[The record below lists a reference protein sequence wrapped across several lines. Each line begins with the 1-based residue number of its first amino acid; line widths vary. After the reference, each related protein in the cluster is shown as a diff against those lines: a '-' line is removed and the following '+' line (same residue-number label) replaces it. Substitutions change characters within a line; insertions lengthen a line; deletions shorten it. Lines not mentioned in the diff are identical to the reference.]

1 MRPLKFLKFLTI
13 LILIQSGSAYYL
25 PIQDP
30 YGKSTFHIAI
40 LEDLNGILSHMK
52 KELNLTSVNG
62 LYQKQ
67 RQHWSL
73 IRLLK

>member
-1 MRPLKFLKFLTI
+1 MRPLKFLTI
-13 LILIQSGSAYYL
+13 LILIQSGPAYYL

-30 YGKSTFHIAI
+30 YGKSTFNIAI
-40 LEDLNGILSHMK
+40 LEDLDGILSHMK
-52 KELNLTSVNG
+52 KNG